1 MLSKT
6 KQIMKTRYI
15 APIVTLS
22 LISIFWHTKMH
33 SVSSSRLESDVSY
46 KVEGR
51 IEKRLNVLFVCV
63 DDLGEDISPYNK
75 LKDEKDPFY
84 QEVYTPNLER
94 LASDSLVLAQAYNQY
109 PFCNPSRS
117 SLLTGRRPDTTRV
130 YTLETHFREVGGN
143 FTTIPQYF
151 KRNGYATFNIGK
163 VFHEGLSTDDP
174 ISWSEPYNLFIT
186 DYYRRLVGGGT
197 KAITK
202 RERYKQ
208 PTVDDNTL
216 EEAIQQMQRFSTKPD
231 QPWFLAVGFRATHSP
246 LAFPEEYLKYYPLHN
261 ITVPQNLYPPINI
274 PPAAMS
280 GTGWTYADPPAQV
293 DCLSNEFT
301 QAIQIV
307 PLYCCVCARRTT
319 VLLVI
324 WMIYLESF
332 LMNYNVLI

>member
-130 YTLETHFREVGGN
+130 YNLQRNFREVGGN

-151 KRNGYATFNIGK
+151 KENGYATFNIGK
-163 VFHEGLSTDDP
+163 VFHEYLSNVDP
-174 ISWSEPYNLFIT
+174 ISWSEPYGVT
-186 DYYRRLVGGGT
+186 GKDYYRGLVGDAL
-197 KAITK
+197 KPLQK
-202 RERYKQ
+202 EREKSSQHWTIIYWKQLSNKYK
-208 PTVDDNTL
+208 L
-216 EEAIQQMQRFSTKPD
+216 FQQSQIS
-231 QPWFLAVGFRATHSP
+231 LGFWR
-246 LAFPEEYLKYYPLHN
+246 LAFEPH
-261 ITVPQNLYPPINI
+261 I
-274 PPAAMS
+274 PH
-280 GTGWTYADPPAQV
+280 
-293 DCLSNEFT
+293 
-301 QAIQIV
+301 
-307 PLYCCVCARRTT
+307 
-319 VLLVI
+319 
-324 WMIYLESF
+324 
-332 LMNYNVLI
+332 